1 MKPFWRIRRWAPV
14 NIWVLVATAILVIGS
29 IFLGRQVFN
38 NSSEGSTSSVTN
50 SSSVSA
56 VPSTDGVT
64 KDVGN
69 DNLPPKGKATVVFS
83 GSGTRTSKPKSLN
96 YDWTGLWSVN
106 CSDEPGIS
114 SLRIQLSRVDAT
126 GVANPTPLVDQT
138 IAVHGYQ
145 SGTFP
150 GVSLLAGSLTVSS
163 TCDWVV
169 TVIDTGTA
177 S

>member
-1 MKPFWRIRRWAPV
+1 MKPFWRIRRWSRV
-14 NIWVLVATAILVIGS
+14 NNWILVATAILVAGS
-29 IFLGRQVFN
+29 LYLGRVVLSDRGTVATSRATN
-38 NSSEGSTSSVTN
+38 STSVSV
-50 SSSVSA
+50 

-64 KDVGN
+64 HDVGN
-69 DNLPPKGKATVVFS
+69 DSLPPKGKATVIFS
-83 GSGTRTSKPKSLN
+83 GSGTRTSNPKVLN

-114 SLRIQLSRVDAT
+114 SLRIRLSRIGAA

-138 IAVHGYQ
+138 VAVHGYE
-145 SGTFP
+145 SGSFA
-150 GVSLLAGSLTVSS
+150 GVSLLTGSFTVSS

-169 TVIDTGTA
+169 TVIDTGIA